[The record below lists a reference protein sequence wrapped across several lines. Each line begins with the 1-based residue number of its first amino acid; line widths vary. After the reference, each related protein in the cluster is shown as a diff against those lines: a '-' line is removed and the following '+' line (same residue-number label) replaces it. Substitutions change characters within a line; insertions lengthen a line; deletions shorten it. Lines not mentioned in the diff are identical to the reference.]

1 MRALLLAG
9 LVALVAAPAGA
20 ACRQALALG
29 LDVSGSVDADEYR
42 LQLDGLAGALMQR
55 DVQAALLAIPDAP
68 VRLHVFEWAGSGQ
81 RRVLVP
87 WTEVTDTGVLAAIAA
102 RLTGA
107 SRVAQDPG
115 TALGEAMLAG
125 AAALAEQPDCW
136 RRTLDISG
144 DGQSNSGPRPRDVR
158 GDALLAGVTVNAL
171 VIVAPPPAVTRRPD
185 APIADLVAYF
195 RFEVIQG
202 PEAFAEVA
210 AGYADYE
217 DAMARKLLKELET
230 MPMGALDR

>member
-1 MRALLLAG
+1 MRAVLLSALM
-9 LVALVAAPAGA
+9 ALVAVPAGA
-20 ACRQALALG
+20 VCRQALALA
-29 LDVSGSVDADEYR
+29 LDVSGSVDMEEYR

-55 DVQAALLAIPDAP
+55 DVQAALLAMPDAP

-87 WTEVTDTGVLAAIAA
+87 WTEVTDADVLAGIAA
-102 RLTGA
+102 RLTA
-107 SRVAQDPG
+107 TARVPNDPG

-125 AAALAEQPDCW
+125 ATALTEQSGCW

-158 GDALLAGVTVNAL
+158 GDPRLAGATVNAL
-171 VIVAPPPAVTRRPD
+171 VIVAPPPAVSRRPD
-185 APIADLVAYF
+185 AAISDLVAYF

-202 PEAFAEVA
+202 PDAFAEVA

-230 MPMGALDR
+230 MPMGVLER